1 MAYASENE
9 MIGGWVQE
17 LQTLTS
23 SDELLKEYASMMRAL
38 VRTGRYSIASPA
50 QRLGYMEALTEA
62 LDARQ
67 EALWNSHA
75 TA

>member
-50 QRLGYMEALTEA
+50 QRLGYMETLTEA
-62 LDARQ
+62 LDAQQ
-67 EALWNSHA
+67 EVLWNSHA
-75 TA
+75 TD

>member
-1 MAYASENE
+1 
-9 MIGGWVQE
+9 
-17 LQTLTS
+17 
-23 SDELLKEYASMMRAL
+23 MMRAL